1 MKLKFQQGGTFVPPF
16 ATYQPLA
23 IPTQQENTTK
33 SSSKKSSSSDGDFDM
48 EDIYALLKDLK
59 GLPIDNQAARNKIT
73 SLISSIETKLNTQD
87 PFTATTSIASEYV
100 QLLNLVDQINFNR
113 TRFDAAAQRAEIN
126 GSLFEYTVN
135 QSGQVLVSSED
146 GYDWVTPEEFKNNS
160 DKYTPITNNQLLNL
174 RANTSADLAF
184 DTNSIDIVAGSIS
197 IKQVEELIQ
206 KAIANLGE
214 TSSSESGYVES
225 SKLISGLQD
234 YIKAKEISGNAKAT
248 IQDLYKGKILNKS
261 QATQAQ
267 QALNYIYRT
276 LPKNAVALLQM
287 YSEEKTPEGAKKL
300 IDSLVTSKLDVTFEL
315 DSIEKVDDGLGSIK
329 NTPVISMLTGMG
341 TTRKISINTGNSV
354 TNDVIGRE
362 SVLTRGSEKLGE
374 GDTLADISTSD
385 FAANL
390 PIEQATFG
398 GIKINP
404 NSANLFMLDTSKFVV
419 MDLPIDQK
427 AKRNGIIRP
436 DLDLY
441 RRIEEAEDE
450 IAKLNNPTDEQKNVI
465 YVKYELPENIKKSD
479 GTYDTN
485 LIPHERFARITGILD
500 SKALPEDVKPDNTV
514 IEIEDDNLIENITS
528 KFKAINSEYT
538 FSGGLFGDDT
548 LYQGAVYIPVD
559 EDYNAGLMGSG
570 QYLKMPDVIKLHNIQ
585 QREIRDEQQA
595 DKIKTYQKPQI

>member
-33 SSSKKSSSSDGDFDM
+33 SSSKKSSSDDGDFDM

-59 GLPIDNQAARNKIT
+59 GLPIDNQVAFSKIT

-100 QLLNLVDQINFNR
+100 QLLNLVNQINFNR
-113 TRFDAAAQRAEIN
+113 TRFDAAAQRAETN

-135 QSGQVLVSSED
+135 QAGQVLVSSED

-160 DKYTPITNNQLLNL
+160 DKYKPITNNQLLNL

-184 DTNSIDIVAGSIS
+184 DTNSINIVAGSIS

-206 KAIANLGE
+206 KAIANLG
-214 TSSSESGYVES
+214 TTTLSESGYVES

-234 YIKAKEISGNAKAT
+234 YIKAKEITGNTKAT

-300 IDSLVTSKLDVTFEL
+300 IDSLVTSKLNVTSEL

-419 MDLPIDQK
+419 MDLPVDQE

-441 RRIEEAEDE
+441 RRIEEAENE
-450 IAKLNNPTDEQKNVI
+450 IAALNNPTNEQKNII
-465 YVKYELPENIKKSD
+465 YVKHKLPENIKKSD
-479 GTYDTN
+479 GTYDTD

-528 KFKAINSEYT
+528 KFEAINSKYK

-570 QYLKMPDVIKLHNIQ
+570 QYLKMPDVMKLHNIQ
-585 QREIRDEQQA
+585 QREIRDKQQA

>member
-33 SSSKKSSSSDGDFDM
+33 SSKKSSSDDGDFDM

-135 QSGQVLVSSED
+135 QAGQVLVSSED

-197 IKQVEELIQ
+197 IKQVEDFIQ

-214 TSSSESGYVES
+214 TLSSESGYVES

-234 YIKAKEISGNAKAT
+234 YIKAKETAGNAKAT

-276 LPKNAVALLQM
+276 LPKNAIALLQM

-341 TTRKISINTGNSV
+341 TTRKISINTGTSV

-374 GDTLADISTSD
+374 GDTLADVSTSD

-419 MDLPIDQK
+419 MDLPVDQE

-441 RRIEEAEDE
+441 RRIEEAETE
-450 IAKLNNPTDEQKNVI
+450 IAALNNPTDEQKNII
-465 YVKYELPENIKKSD
+465 YVKHKLPENIKKSD
-479 GTYDTN
+479 GTYDTD

-528 KFKAINSEYT
+528 KFEAINSKYK

>member
-33 SSSKKSSSSDGDFDM
+33 SSKKSSSDDGDFDM

-135 QSGQVLVSSED
+135 QAGQVLVSSED

-197 IKQVEELIQ
+197 IKQVEDFIQ
-206 KAIANLGE
+206 KAIANLG
-214 TSSSESGYVES
+214 TTTASESGYVES

-234 YIKAKEISGNAKAT
+234 YIKAKEIAGNKEAT

-300 IDSLVTSKLDVTFEL
+300 IDSLVTSKLNVTFEL

-374 GDTLADISTSD
+374 GDTLADVSTSD

-419 MDLPIDQK
+419 MDLPVDQK

-465 YVKYELPENIKKSD
+465 YVKHELPENIKKSD
-479 GTYDTN
+479 GTYDTD

-528 KFKAINSEYT
+528 KFEAINPKYK

-570 QYLKMPDVIKLHNIQ
+570 QYLKMTDVIKLHNIQ
-585 QREIRDEQQA
+585 QREIRDKQQA